1 MSKGLFH
8 GYLLRVYYEENLIG
22 RTGYDV
28 PFEFLY
34 NDELEDIHK
43 SLDDADRLKKEN
55 KARLKRLSLDKKQ
68 LLETIDSITYTYN
81 AFTLENEESKTFLD
95 RILNKVEKTREDLLT
110 ELEKL

>member
-43 SLDDADRLKKEN
+43 SFGFAVFKLRY
-55 KARLKRLSLDKKQ
+55 
-68 LLETIDSITYTYN
+68 SISV
-81 AFTLENEESKTFLD
+81 F
-95 RILNKVEKTREDLLT
+95 VEKLAL
-110 ELEKL
+110 KLKQ